1 MNSCFIIIP
10 AYNEQAV
17 LQQVIAGIRQ
27 VSAAEIVLVD
37 DGSEPPLQV
46 PAAGGVHLLRHCVNL
61 GQGAAIATG
70 ITYALEQGATLI
82 ITFDADGQH
91 DAADLAALT
100 APVLSGEVDIALGSR
115 FLDARNQVPAG
126 RRLLIFCARCFHF
139 LLTRTWMTDAHNG
152 LRAMNRKAAT
162 KISIRENRMAHATEI
177 ILEIK
182 RNKLAWK
189 EVPVHISY
197 TEYSLR
203 KGQRAS
209 NGLRIFFDVVLH
221 KLFR

>member
-1 MNSCFIIIP
+1 M
-10 AYNEQAV
+10 E
-17 LQQVIAGIRQ
+17 QVIAGIQQ
-27 VSAAEIVLVD
+27 VSPAEIVLVD
-37 DGSEPPLQV
+37 DGSATPLQV
-46 PAAGGVHLLRHCVNL
+46 PKAGRVHLLRHCVNL

-100 APVLSGEVDIALGSR
+100 APVLSGEVDITLGSR
-115 FLDARNQVPAG
+115 FLDTRNQLPPG

-162 KISIRENRMAHATEI
+162 KICIRENRMAHATEI

-203 KGQRAS
+203 KGQHAS